1 MENHKASS
9 SFKIIAKTFFGMEQ
23 LLAEELK
30 KIGAEN
36 IEIQKRAVS
45 FEGTQATLYQAN
57 LWLRTAIK
65 VLKPIHVFKARD
77 EKELYKAV
85 QEIAWE
91 QLLSWSDTFSIEST
105 ISNHPNIIHSHYA
118 TLRVKDAIVDY
129 FREKVGRRPS
139 VNIETPHLRIHLH
152 ISGENADI
160 SLDSSGEVLQRR
172 GYRQDQLEA
181 PLNESL
187 AAALVMCSSWDKT
200 SPLIDLFCGSGTIL
214 IEAALIAKNFAPGL
228 LRKENFAFQKWR
240 DFDRALWRKTLAD
253 AEKSIVPLQARI
265 LGSDYSEKAIQAAS
279 KNISRANL
287 EEDISL
293 SVKSFSERMPIGKKG
308 FIVTN
313 PPYGERI
320 GERVEELYEE
330 LGNTLKKNFI
340 GYEVWIISVP
350 DALKF
355 LGLKPYKKF
364 DFQNGALECKFQG
377 FQLFEGS
384 LAEMK
389 ANSLS

>member
-1 MENHKASS
+1 MENHKDSPK
-9 SFKIIAKTFFGMEQ
+9 FKMVAKTFFGMEQ
-23 LLAEELK
+23 ILAEELK

-45 FEGTQATLYQAN
+45 FEGTQSTLYQSN

-65 VLKPIHVFKARD
+65 VLKPIHFFKVKN
-77 EKELYKAV
+77 EKELYDEV
-85 QEIAWE
+85 QKIAWE
-91 QLLSWSDTFSIEST
+91 QLLSWSDTFSVEST
-105 ISNHPNIIHSHYA
+105 ISNHPNITHSHYA
-118 TLRVKDAIVDY
+118 TLKVKDAIVDY

-139 VNIETPHLRIHLH
+139 VNVENPQLRIHLH
-152 ISGENADI
+152 ISGENGDI

-172 GYRQDQLEA
+172 GYRQEQLEA

-187 AAALVMCSSWDKT
+187 AAALVMYSNWDGV
-200 SPLIDLFCGSGTIL
+200 SPLIDPFCGSGTIL
-214 IEAALIAKNFAPGL
+214 IEAALIAKNYAPGL

-240 DFDRALWRKTLAD
+240 DFDRALWRKTI
-253 AEKSIVPLQARI
+253 AEAERAIVPLKAKI
-265 LGSDYSEKAIQAAS
+265 LGSDYSEKAIQIAS

-293 SVKSFSERMPIGKKG
+293 SVKSFNERMPLGNKG
-308 FIVTN
+308 FIITN

-320 GERVEELYEE
+320 GERIEELYEE

-340 GYEVWIISVP
+340 GYEAWIISVQ

-364 DFQNGALECKFQG
+364 DFQNGALNCKFQG

-384 LAEMK
+384 WADMK
-389 ANSLS
+389 NP